1 MDAKQGF
8 RKLRE
13 QQSKRR
19 IDHPLAKYNNLGQVT
34 CVVCN
39 LPLKNDLLWQPH
51 LLSKKHKEAVTALKV
66 KSSQMKESYAPPPKK
81 IKKDVV
87 NHSASYKEPKNEE
100 IPKAPTAEFKGSKH
114 SVKSALPADFFDK
127 DTSKEMTSKK
137 EIEEHPE
144 KPDNDES
151 SPVPT
156 TSKSISEKLPEGF
169 FDDAK
174 IDAKVRKVEYV
185 DKKEEEWE
193 QFQKMIAEETKVS
206 ENLQAEE
213 EEDLKVERDLD
224 EYATLKKYV
233 SRVELLKQKREEKKN
248 VVSTKS
254 NQKEKNEENYSEDS
268 DDALDDILNW
278 RAKKA

>member
-1 MDAKQGF
+1 
-8 RKLRE
+8 
-13 QQSKRR
+13 
-19 IDHPLAKYNNLGQVT
+19 
-34 CVVCN
+34 
-39 LPLKNDLLWQPH
+39 
-51 LLSKKHKEAVTALKV
+51 
-66 KSSQMKESYAPPPKK
+66 MKESYAPPPKK